1 MIEEQHAA
9 CDPSSRKCS
18 FCNESEAEV
27 GSLIDGPWIE
37 GTSPVFICA
46 SCVDLCSTM
55 FQHWK
60 KYPAARAGLPPEAA
74 EAFNRQFDETLNNL
88 NLDDLESRVIK
99 LRYGLADG
107 TYHTHK
113 EVAEALE
120 ITPERVREIEFAV
133 IKKAQSR
140 RDSSQ

>member
-1 MIEEQHAA
+1 MIEKQHSA
-9 CDPSSRKCS
+9 CDPSNRKCS
-18 FCNESEAEV
+18 FCNESEAEM

-74 EAFNRQFDETLNNL
+74 EAFNRQFDDALNYL
-88 NLDDLESRVIK
+88 KLDGLESRVMK
-99 LRYGLADG
+99 LRCGLVDG
-107 TYHTHK
+107 NLQTHT

-120 ITPERVREIEFAV
+120 ITPDRVREIELAV
-133 IKKAQSR
+133 IRKAQSR